1 MSALP
6 EWHINLN
13 GCCWFES
20 SFPPPDSYKKHMV
33 RKNILQ
39 HPISI
44 SFSRQLLAPLLWRW
58 QLREMKALRLFALGE
73 RLEPYY

>member
-20 SFPPPDSYKKHMV
+20 SLPTPDSY
-33 RKNILQ
+33 
-39 HPISI
+39 
-44 SFSRQLLAPLLWRW
+44 
-58 QLREMKALRLFALGE
+58 
-73 RLEPYY
+73 